1 MATGAG
7 LGGMMA
13 ALLPLVGLV
22 TILQAR
28 RSRRKHGGTEPVDEG
43 FEKRRAATQESERR
57 MAAYLAQRGAASYH
71 VTDEDEQEIR
81 R

>member
-7 LGGMMA
+7 LGGLMA

-28 RSRRKHGGTEPVDEG
+28 RKRSQPEPVDPSLE
-43 FEKRRAATQESERR
+43 ERLAATRESERR
-57 MAAYLAQRGAASYH
+57 MAAYLAQRSATSYH
-71 VTDEDEQEIR
+71 VMEDDEQEIR